1 MKLTRGKRVVLELL
15 GPPLLGAIILMAI
28 SYAQTLWIALQ
39 NWKTPKVEP
48 GILKPFG
55 LLIFA
60 YLFAGIP
67 SVIYTLV
74 MEWRF
79 AKGLDPESWR
89 TIQVSACLGT
99 MAGIFVGL
107 LVGEFHLNS
116 AFWLMSGIGL
126 IVGFLM
132 GLLIKHGSTEKE
144 TTEENP
150 P

>member
-1 MKLTRGKRVVLELL
+1 MKLTRGKRIALELL
-15 GPPLLGAIILMAI
+15 GPPALGVIIVMAI
-28 SYAQTLWIALQ
+28 SYAQTLWIVLQ
-39 NWKTPKVEP
+39 DEKTPKLEP
-48 GILKPFG
+48 GLLKPFG

-67 SVIYTLV
+67 SVIYTMV

-79 AKGLDPESWR
+79 TKGLDPESWR
-89 TIQVSACLGT
+89 TIQFSACLGT

-107 LVGEFHLNS
+107 LLSEFHLNS

-132 GLLIKHGSTEKE
+132 GLLIKWWSTEKK
-144 TTEENP
+144 TTGENP